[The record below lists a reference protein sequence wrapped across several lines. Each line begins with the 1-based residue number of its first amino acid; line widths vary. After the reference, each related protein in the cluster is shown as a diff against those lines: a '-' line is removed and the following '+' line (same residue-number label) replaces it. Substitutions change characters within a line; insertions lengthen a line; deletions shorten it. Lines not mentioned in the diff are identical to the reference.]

1 MNSIKMYGTTWCGD
15 CIRAKKFL
23 DRNKIKYEYTD
34 VDEEPQYQ
42 EYIKKLNHGEQ
53 RVPTIIFSDGSFL
66 VEPTDE
72 ELNNKIESLT

>member
-42 EYIKKLNHGEQ
+42 EYIKKLNHCKQ
-53 RVPTIIFSDGSFL
+53 TVPTHIFSAGSFL

>member
-15 CIRAKKFL
+15 CVRAKTFF

-42 EYIKKLNHGEQ
+42 EYIKKLNNGNQ
-53 RVPTIIFSDGSFL
+53 RVPTIIFGDGSFL

>member
-34 VDEEPQYQ
+34 VDEEPRYQ
-42 EYIKKLNHGEQ
+42 
-53 RVPTIIFSDGSFL
+53 
-66 VEPTDE
+66 
-72 ELNNKIESLT
+72 